1 MKDTRTK
8 DYIAD
13 EVKGSGLKN
22 FEFLWICQLVVRLK
36 AFLENL
42 DSEDTVTAE
51 YSNSCHK

>member
-22 FEFLWICQLVVRLK
+22 FEFLWICQLVVRLR